1 MTGNYAH
8 IPTGSKYASIMLD
21 HEGNR
26 WLFLSRLP
34 LGEKTSAKIA
44 DYQKELRIQS
54 RALALEIMSKID
66 YPNRQSYSVLK
77 YTLCDPTPYN
87 FEGVSGTAFRIQA
100 APPEHEKVS

>member
-1 MTGNYAH
+1 
-8 IPTGSKYASIMLD
+8 MLD